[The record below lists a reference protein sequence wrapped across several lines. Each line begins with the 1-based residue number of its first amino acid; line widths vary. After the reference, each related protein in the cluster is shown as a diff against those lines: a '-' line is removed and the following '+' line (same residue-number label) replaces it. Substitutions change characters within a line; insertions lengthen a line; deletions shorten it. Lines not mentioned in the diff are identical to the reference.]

1 MVNKEIKLE
10 VGSKFRQAFS
20 GNSGLEFEILSIDE
34 PNNACKV
41 RCSSQ
46 RGSSWEED
54 WNDLHNVYAALE
66 IGEYK
71 LI

>member
-1 MVNKEIKLE
+1 MANKEIKLE
-10 VGSKFRQAFS
+10 VGSKFRQAFP

-34 PNNACKV
+34 PKNACKV
-41 RCSSQ
+41 LCKSE
-46 RGSSWEED
+46 RGSSWEEN
-54 WNDLHNVYAALE
+54 WNDLNTVYAALE

>member
-41 RCSSQ
+41 RCSSE
-46 RGSSWEED
+46 RG
-54 WNDLHNVYAALE
+54 
-66 IGEYK
+66 
-71 LI
+71 

>member
-1 MVNKEIKLE
+1 MTNEEIKLE
-10 VGSKFRQAFS
+10 VGSKFHQAFR

-34 PNNACKV
+34 PKNACKV
-41 RCSSQ
+41 RCSSE

-54 WNDLHNVYAALE
+54 WDDLHNVYAALE

>member
-10 VGSKFRQAFS
+10 VSSKFRQAFS

-41 RCSSQ
+41 RCSSE
-46 RGSSWEED
+46 RGLSWEED

>member
-1 MVNKEIKLE
+1 MANKEIKLE
-10 VGSKFRQAFS
+10 VGSKFRQAFT

-34 PNNACKV
+34 PKNACKV
-41 RCSSQ
+41 LCSNEH
-46 RGSSWEED
+46 GSSWEED
-54 WNDLHNVYAALE
+54 WDDLHNVYAALE